1 MGCHGS
7 YDDRYPEDA
16 AVFDGS
22 TVTGAYDD
30 AVRYNDAVMRDLYEH
45 ARAIPGFR
53 DFTFFSD
60 HGESV
65 ETNAAHDPGLFEPD
79 MTYIPLYI
87 LPSGAARTAKPQPYA
102 ALRANAEKP
111 WTNDLAYEPL
121 ITRLGLTPPHAVEPE
136 NDLASPDYDGDITRL
151 RTCYGER
158 EIAVEE

>member
-22 TVTGAYDD
+22 AVTGAYDN

-79 MTYIPLYI
+79 MTYIPFYI
-87 LPSGAARTAKPQPYA
+87 LSSDTARAAQPEAYA
-102 ALRANAEKP
+102 ALRAHAAAP
-111 WTNDLAYEPL
+111 WTNDLAYEL
-121 ITRLGLTPPHAVEPE
+121 LVTLLGITPPHAIEPG
-136 NDLASPDYDGDITRL
+136 NNLASPDYDGTITRL
-151 RTCYGER
+151 RTCHGER
-158 EIAVEE
+158 EIAAEE